1 MGWAGWPL
9 QIRGHGPAFGGGP
22 GAVVG
27 HHAGGFPVPG
37 EHHRGRGRAAR
48 GEFRG
53 EPHAATVGGHAAR
66 EAGG

>member
-1 MGWAGWPL
+1 MKRSSCSDTVCMIVSARL
-9 QIRGHGPAFGGGP
+9 S
-22 GAVVG
+22 VG

-37 EHHRGRGRAAR
+37 EHYRGRGRAAR

-66 EAGG
+66 DAGG